1 MCDCETLE
9 CVLDGSYLLTPKS
22 PRWNCQPGS
31 LGAEWVLSRKAGY
44 PPPSMRKVRVHIL
57 CGVKIILCGVKMET
71 ITGQDLEIAI
81 LRLY

>member
-1 MCDCETLE
+1 MAAT
-9 CVLDGSYLLTPKS
+9 YS
-22 PRWNCQPGS
+22 PPNLQGGTAS
-31 LGAEWVLSRKAGY
+31 LANLGAEWVLSRKAGF

-71 ITGQDLEIAI
+71 ITGQDLEIAT